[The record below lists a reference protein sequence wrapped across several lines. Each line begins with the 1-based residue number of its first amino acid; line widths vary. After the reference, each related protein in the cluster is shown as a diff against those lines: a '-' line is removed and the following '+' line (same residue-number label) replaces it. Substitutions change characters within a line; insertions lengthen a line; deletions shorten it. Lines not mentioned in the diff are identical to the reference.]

1 MSQSSTSNMRSIG
14 YAAGAVVL
22 ALVLG
27 IAAGALIAKIAPENK
42 FSWAGLAI
50 APLWFG
56 IEIFFEGVVAVLGA
70 HAKAVRVLS
79 TVAVIVGFYVAWFAL
94 RVVAP

>member
-1 MSQSSTSNMRSIG
+1 M
-14 YAAGAVVL
+14 
-22 ALVLG
+22 
-27 IAAGALIAKIAPENK
+27 AKIAPENK

-56 IEIFFEGVVAVLGA
+56 LEIFFEGVVAVLGA
-70 HAKAVRVLS
+70 HAKAVRILS
-79 TVAVIVGFYVAWFAL
+79 IVAVIAGFYVAWFAL

>member
-1 MSQSSTSNMRSIG
+1 MNQSSVSNIRSIG

-27 IAAGALIAKIAPENK
+27 IAGGALMAKIVPENK
-42 FSWAGLAI
+42 FSWIGLVI

-56 IEIFFEGVVAVLGA
+56 LEIFFEGVVAVLGA
-70 HAKAVRVLS
+70 HAKAVRILS
-79 TVAVIVGFYVAWFAL
+79 IVAVIVGFYVAWFAL

>member
-1 MSQSSTSNMRSIG
+1 MRSIG

-56 IEIFFEGVVAVLGA
+56 IEIFF
-70 HAKAVRVLS
+70 
-79 TVAVIVGFYVAWFAL
+79 
-94 RVVAP
+94 